1 MLTDLI
7 GMAELRARFKVSRPT
22 FWRWLKR
29 GLFPKPC
36 ARIGQKNLW
45 RESVVERFL
54 LKSTKGGAR

>member
-1 MLTDLI
+1 MLSDLI

-36 ARIGQKNLW
+36 ARIGQRRLW
-45 RESVVERFL
+45 RESVVEKFL
-54 LKSTKGGAR
+54 LKNAKEAAR